1 MHTGPS
7 INDRSGNISD
17 TEFVQTSVCKI
28 YLKFSDKLVGL
39 NKWDYLILGRQ
50 GSWFS
55 IAKCETEI
63 PIKRGSTSLFIE
75 RTKLPLT
82 LAWVSTIHKVQGV
95 SFEQDVIY
103 FDLRKQKQ
111 FGPGQTY
118 TAFSSLKTYDNLY
131 YIGEFK
137 KSVIKVHKDALLEY
151 ERLKQNELFS
161 TIKRNN
167 FSDSPLTILVLN
179 VKSLSKHVDNV
190 ASDNRIINKFLTVLM
205 QDHRQLFSKDNA

>member
-1 MHTGPS
+1 M
-7 INDRSGNISD
+7 
-17 TEFVQTSVCKI
+17 
-28 YLKFSDKLVGL
+28 GL
-39 NKWDYLILGRQ
+39 SYLGRQ

-179 VKSLSKHVDNV
+179 VKSLSKHVDNI

-205 QDHRQLFSKDNA
+205 QDHIQLFSKDNPSLTLKLLSEMAESLF